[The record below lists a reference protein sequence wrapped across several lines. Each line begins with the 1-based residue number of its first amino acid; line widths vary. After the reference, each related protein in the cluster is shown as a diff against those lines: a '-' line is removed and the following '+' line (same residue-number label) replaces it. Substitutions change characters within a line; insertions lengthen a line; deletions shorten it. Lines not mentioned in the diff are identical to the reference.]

1 MRGFHVNWTRPF
13 SVRAPGMPYAVE
25 PFELLT
31 TALSALCWRREN
43 GSICMVCDSRA
54 VEYYASLGLDF
65 LWDDGMHPLLDAM
78 PDDINA
84 TAFWA
89 AGKLYAVAAMKAPC
103 VMLDTDLICW
113 KNIDTLLDGVDA
125 AAIHRED
132 IIPSIYPDKSAFSRS
147 RGFDFDELDWT
158 VQPLNTALC
167 YFGSD
172 KFRRYY
178 TDTAIRF
185 MRSAPQA
192 DDTLTYMVFAE
203 QRLLTMCAE
212 KKGIRIRALSDLP
225 SLFGGGQGGYFTH
238 IWGFKQQMR
247 EDPALYEDFC
257 RRCAARLSRDFPD
270 EAERIAQVPVLSVFF
285 ATKKTHRGR

>member
-1 MRGFHVNWTRPF
+1 
-13 SVRAPGMPYAVE
+13 
-25 PFELLT
+25 
-31 TALSALCWRREN
+31 
-43 GSICMVCDSRA
+43 
-54 VEYYASLGLDF
+54 
-65 LWDDGMHPLLDAM
+65 M

-172 KFRRYY
+172 EFRRYY

-225 SLFGGGQGGYFTH
+225 SLFGGGQADISHISGGSSSRCVKIRHFTRTSAAAAPH
-238 IWGFKQQMR
+238 GSRATSPMR
-247 EDPALYEDFC
+247 RRGL
-257 RRCAARLSRDFPD
+257 RRCRCFRYFLQHKKRTEDGKIPSVRYFYVYCSARTKSARRSVASGCATAFIVWRTVSR
-270 EAERIAQVPVLSVFF
+270 RTGLVNSS
-285 ATKKTHRGR
+285 

>member
-13 SVRAPGMPYAVE
+13 VVRAPGMPYAVE

-31 TALSALCWRREN
+31 TALSALFWRREN

-54 VEYYASLGLDF
+54 AEYYASLGLDF
-65 LWDDGMHPLLDAM
+65 LWADGLHPLLDAM

-113 KNIDTLLDGVDA
+113 KNIDALLDGADA

-132 IIPSIYPDKSAFSRS
+132 IIPSIYPGKSAFSRS
-147 RGFDFDELDWT
+147 NGFDFDAFDWS

-167 YFGSD
+167 SFSD
-172 KFRRYY
+172 DDFRRFYA
-178 TDTAIRF
+178 DTAH
-185 MRSAPQA
+185 P
-192 DDTLTYMVFAE
+192 LH
-203 QRLLTMCAE
+203 
-212 KKGIRIRALSDLP
+212 AL
-225 SLFGGGQGGYFTH
+225 
-238 IWGFKQQMR
+238 
-247 EDPALYEDFC
+247 
-257 RRCAARLSRDFPD
+257 CAAGGRHADLHGVRGAAPARHVCRKGAHPHPCALRPAFPVRRR
-270 EAERIAQVPVLSVFF
+270 AERVFF
-285 ATKKTHRGR
+285 TCLGLQAADA

>member
-13 SVRAPGMPYAVE
+13 AVRAPGMPYAIE

-31 TALSALCWRREN
+31 TALSALFWRREN

-54 VEYYASLGLDF
+54 AEYYASIGLDF

-113 KNIDTLLDGVDA
+113 KNIDALLDGADA

-132 IIPSIYPDKSAFSRS
+132 IIPSIYPGKSAFSRS
-147 RGFDFDELDWT
+147 NGFDFDAFDWS

-167 YFGSD
+167 SFSD
-172 KFRRYY
+172 DDFRRFYA
-178 TDTAIRF
+178 DTAIRF

-203 QRLLTMCAE
+203 QRLLAMCAE
-212 KKGIRIRALSDLP
+212 KAHIRIRALSDLP
-225 SLFGGGQGGYFTH
+225 SLFGGAQNGYFSH
-238 IWGFKQQMR
+238 VWGFKQQMR
-247 EDPALYEDFC
+247 ENPALYEDFC
-257 RRCAARLSRDFPD
+257 RRCAARLRRDFPA
-270 EAERIAQVPVLSVFF
+270 EAEKIARIPALSVFF
-285 ATKKTHRGR
+285 DENKAQRR

>member
-1 MRGFHVNWTRPF
+1 
-13 SVRAPGMPYAVE
+13 MPYAVE

-132 IIPSIYPDKSAFSRS
+132 IIPSIYPDKARFPARAALISMNSTGRYSRS
-147 RGFDFDELDWT
+147 TPRCATSGATSSAAITRIPPSASCARAAGGRHADLHGVRRAAAAHHVRRKERYPHPGAFR
-158 VQPLNTALC
+158 PALAV
-167 YFGSD
+167 
-172 KFRRYY
+172 RR
-178 TDTAIRF
+178 
-185 MRSAPQA
+185 RS
-192 DDTLTYMVFAE
+192 
-203 QRLLTMCAE
+203 
-212 KKGIRIRALSDLP
+212 GRI
-225 SLFGGGQGGYFTH
+225 FTH

-285 ATKKTHRGR
+285 CNKKTHRGR

>member
-172 KFRRYY
+172 EFRR
-178 TDTAIRF
+178 
-185 MRSAPQA
+185 
-192 DDTLTYMVFAE
+192 
-203 QRLLTMCAE
+203 
-212 KKGIRIRALSDLP
+212 
-225 SLFGGGQGGYFTH
+225 
-238 IWGFKQQMR
+238 
-247 EDPALYEDFC
+247 
-257 RRCAARLSRDFPD
+257 
-270 EAERIAQVPVLSVFF
+270 
-285 ATKKTHRGR
+285 